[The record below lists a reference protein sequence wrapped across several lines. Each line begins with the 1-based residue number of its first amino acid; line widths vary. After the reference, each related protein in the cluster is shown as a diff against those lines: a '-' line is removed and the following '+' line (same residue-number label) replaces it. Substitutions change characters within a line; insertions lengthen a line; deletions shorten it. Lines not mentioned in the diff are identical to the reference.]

1 MKTIAHTTS
10 IAAPI
15 QKVFE
20 LSLDIGFH
28 KRSVSQTREEAIDG
42 VTSGV
47 ISLGQTVKWRGKH
60 FGVWLTHTSLIS
72 EFVKPTFFVDK
83 MIEGRFKSFKHEHH
97 FKFSNGITE
106 MKDRITY
113 ETPYGL
119 LGRIFDMIILKRY
132 LTKLI
137 IKRNEHIK
145 LFLENKY

>member
-1 MKTIAHTTS
+1 MRTINLTTS

-20 LSLDIGFH
+20 LSLDIDFH
-28 KRSVSQTREEAIDG
+28 KRSVSQTKEEAIGG

-60 FGVWLTHTSLIS
+60 FGFWLTHTSLIS
-72 EFVKPTFFVDK
+72 EFVKPTFFVDR
-83 MIEGRFKSFKHEHH
+83 MIEGRFKSFRHEHH
-97 FKFSNGITE
+97 YTFFNGITE

-119 LGRIFDMIILKRY
+119 LGHIFDKIILKRY

-137 IKRNEHIK
+137 IKRNEHLK
-145 LFLENKY
+145 FYLEDT